1 MKFGSGKEGNMK
13 HKRPSMSG
21 VSKTSTNFGKK
32 KNSYGC
38 AGQFNADKLLAKYR
52 QVRNTGNIANSFSTN
67 EIEHRSH
74 ALVASIKDKNSRNI
88 EKFGEKAITGS
99 SSKMDGK
106 ESNSQYMFHSESLK
120 SDNIGHNMSFDVNNR
135 QRGVKKN
142 KKKEDAAKALLNFED
157 MKRKILQDYVKK
169 NSKEINNNVVQPS
182 HQRNGASLITNY
194 FSQKDDSI
202 TRKDLITESKMHNMK
217 DEDLLYLSEGVNSK
231 KKMNSKQKSN
241 KQHFAAVYDATQN
254 GQWNS
259 HQPLSQ
265 KSINTNGTLSLKERP
280 NSNKRQSPSK

>member
-1 MKFGSGKEGNMK
+1 
-13 HKRPSMSG
+13 MSG

-52 QVRNTGNIANSFSTN
+52 QVRNTGNIANSFSAN

-120 SDNIGHNMSFDVNNR
+120 SDNIGHNMSFDVNHR

-142 KKKEDAAKALLNFED
+142 KKKDDATKALLNFED

-169 NSKEINNNVVQPS
+169 NNKELNGNVAQPS
-182 HQRNGASLITNY
+182 HHRNGASLITNY
-194 FSQKDDSI
+194 FSQKEDPI
-202 TRKDLITESKMHNMK
+202 KRKDLMAENKMHNMNE
-217 DEDLLYLSEGVNSK
+217 EDLLYLSEGVNSK
-231 KKMNSKQKSN
+231 KKSSKQKSN
-241 KQHFAAVYDATQN
+241 KQHFAAIYDASQN

-265 KSINTNGTLSLKERP
+265 KSINANGGLSLKERP
-280 NSNKRQSPSK
+280 SSNKRQSPSK